1 MDKTN
6 EVAIGTSE
14 KVHILNLM
22 QWNSWIHE
30 HMKKSFMNISYEHLF
45 A

>member
-1 MDKTN
+1 MKMEDEFIGEGTNLKVLLAKMDKTN

-22 QWNSWIHE
+22 QWNS
-30 HMKKSFMNISYEHLF
+30 
-45 A
+45 